1 MYEKFQKMQND
12 IEEIK
17 NDHKICLY
25 KKVKDNTIK
34 GNSQYL
40 FDIKIFLQDQLP

>member
-17 NDHKICLY
+17 NDHKIYLY
-25 KKVKDNTIK
+25 KKIKDNTIK
-34 GNSQYL
+34 GNRQYL
-40 FDIKIFLQDQLP
+40 FDIKKYL